1 MRKKYSDILKRL
13 ELPKDTPETLTCKMC
28 GGVLHQVAVNP
39 YVCFWI
45 HIDEGE
51 RERCVRANNVFHK
64 PVVATSHN
72 YTYNRIQELWNEK
85 VESYAK
91 SPSDKRPV

>member
-1 MRKKYSDILKRL
+1 MRKKYKDILKRL
-13 ELPKDTPETLTCKMC
+13 ELPVDTPETLTCKMC

-45 HIDEGE
+45 HYPDEAE
-51 RERCVRANNVFHK
+51 KCARANNVFHK
-64 PVVATSHN
+64 PVIATSHN

-85 VESYAK
+85 VESKNVSCAT
-91 SPSDKRPV
+91 DKRPV